1 MTYTINRV
9 ISGAGIDDIDSRARK
24 ALADHGFGVRT
35 ESDVKAI
42 KKKLVVEMPAVAG
55 KVRHFLAR
63 TVEAT

>member
-35 ESDVKAI
+35 EIDVKAI
-42 KKKLVVEMPAVAG
+42 KKNLVVEMPAVAG
-55 KVRHFLAR
+55 MVRQFLTMIVA
-63 TVEAT
+63 AI